1 MEGLRAASSFR
12 CLPFSGSTHRPSRHR
27 ADRPG
32 LAARGES
39 LAAFDGRCIP
49 KPPQRG
55 CRVGGPGAG
64 CVAPRSNTPGI
75 LGRRALPA
83 GRLARLG
90 ATPDFH
96 HGLLE
101 DNRHG
106 SCRILGSRLA
116 TALLGRRA
124 RPKVSKLVAV
134 DIAACRTDDPRVD
147 SKTGTIAD
155 DDFTRSS
162 RSKVKKGHGKE

>member
-1 MEGLRAASSFR
+1 MDDRVFHPYPNAQRAF
-12 CLPFSGSTHRPSRHR
+12 FNDNRPEVCE
-27 ADRPG
+27 

-55 CRVGGPGAG
+55 CRVGVPGAG

-96 HGLLE
+96 HGLL
-101 DNRHG
+101 D
-106 SCRILGSRLA
+106 A
-116 TALLGRRA
+116 AADARA
-124 RPKVSKLVAV
+124 KTVAFFCGELK
-134 DIAACRTDDPRVD
+134 A
-147 SKTGTIAD
+147 
-155 DDFTRSS
+155 
-162 RSKVKKGHGKE
+162 